1 METISN
7 DFPLDETP
15 DRIGLVRETVIG
27 LRYGVVQLM
36 VHDGRVTQIE
46 RTEKTRLKMPREPRH
61 ED

>member
-1 METISN
+1 METTSN

-15 DRIGLVRETVIG
+15 DWIGLVREKVIG
-27 LRYGVVQLM
+27 LRYGVVQLT

-46 RTEKTRLKMPREPRH
+46 RTEKTRLKVPREPRH